1 MTEKTWT
8 WAFVGTFYDDINRTI
23 EVCRACDV
31 KALELHPANVADMR
45 DSEIDDLRER
55 LAGDGIAVSSFH
67 LPFSAGDDIASFYES
82 TRRAAVDRMID
93 WITIAGRLG
102 ARVGVQHPTVNR
114 DPAEENG
121 LDRYYEQLYRSLSEM
136 LPAAREAGVIIGLEN
151 MTPGER
157 GGRFF
162 SQAAHFSRLA
172 QEFDD
177 PQVGF
182 VYDTGHALMSAGAQA
197 LDILEAMGTRVA
209 AWHLADNAG
218 DRDSHLAPGHG
229 AVDWDGVFQR
239 AAHLGFSEPVTMETG
254 PWGPGPDYAVETWQ
268 RSVQELE
275 ELVGR
280 ALSTG

>member
-8 WAFVGTFYDDINRTI
+8 WAFIATFYDDINRTV
-23 EVCRACDV
+23 EVCRACEV
-31 KALELHPANVADMR
+31 QALELHPTNVAGLR
-45 DSEIDDLRER
+45 NAEIDELRER

-67 LPFSAGDDIASFYES
+67 LPFPAEDDIASFYES
-82 TRRAAVDRMID
+82 TRRAAVDHMIH
-93 WITIAGRLG
+93 WIGIAGRLG

-114 DPAEENG
+114 DPAAENG
-121 LDRYYEQLYRSLSEM
+121 LDRYYEQLYRSLTEM

-162 SQAAHFSRLA
+162 SQATHFSRFA
-172 QEFDD
+172 REFDD

-182 VYDTGHALMSAGAQA
+182 VYDTGHALMSAGPQA
-197 LDILEAMGTRVA
+197 LDILAAMGARVA

-229 AVDWDGVFQR
+229 AVDWDGVFR
-239 AAHLGFSEPVTMETG
+239 FAADLGFSEPVTMETG
-254 PWGPGPDYAVETWQ
+254 PWGQGPDYAVETWQ
-268 RSVQELE
+268 SSVCELE
-275 ELVGR
+275 ELVSR
-280 ALSTG
+280 ALE